1 MNKRFKSMRLGL
13 AVVLCL
19 SVILSACSNNG
30 NGGGNKTAD
39 DSTSKNANA
48 ANADKNAAAASGN
61 NAGGTTNASKDA
73 DDNAD
78 TPKLD
83 KVTLRFVL
91 LGEAPKDNDA
101 VMAEVNKKLEA
112 DINATI
118 ELTYIPFADINTK
131 YPLVLA
137 SPQDWD
143 VIYGNINYGSN
154 ASKGGYHEIAMDDVN
169 KYMPLTAQATSDGQW
184 ADALVNGKIYM
195 IPQTFKELDVGT
207 GFYREDLRKKYNV
220 PEIKTFKDL
229 GAYFQAIKD
238 NEKGMLPVDGSAT
251 DIQGIFGGL
260 MKNYVIR
267 EAPYLTG
274 FFPDDP
280 SYTITGLFDDDFKAK
295 FIEAAKTMKEWADKG
310 LLPKNA
316 FAQKTAAA
324 DLAKAGKSGYW
335 ANAFENY
342 AQYSSDMIAK
352 GWELGAVN
360 NLTDSGVV
368 MTRPATGNGFSISPK
383 TSNYERALM
392 AIDLLHQDKA
402 YNMLLAFGIE
412 GKNYTINADGKLVVA
427 QADPNPYPMYG
438 AGWWSNNRDQWP
450 PLESYTQQYIDT
462 KNALLEKAQPY
473 LLNGFNID
481 TTNIK
486 TELANITN
494 IDKQYSAPIQLGL
507 VKDVDA
513 AVADLIARYKK
524 AGAEK
529 VIDEVKKQAA
539 AFVASKQ
546 IK

>member
-1 MNKRFKSMRLGL
+1 MSKKSKALSLGL
-13 AVVLCL
+13 SLMLCL
-19 SVILSACSNNG
+19 TLILSACSKNDNG
-30 NGGGNKTAD
+30 NKDTANN
-39 DSTSKNANA
+39 TPANETKN
-48 ANADKNAAAASGN
+48 NAAASNTDNSA
-61 NAGGTTNASKDA
+61 AA
-73 DDNAD
+73 DNTAADN
-78 TPKLD
+78 TEKPQLD
-83 KVTLRFVL
+83 KVTLKFVL
-91 LGEAPKDNDA
+91 LGEAPKDNEA

-143 VIYGNINYGSN
+143 VIFGNVNYGSN
-154 ASKGGYHEIAMDDVN
+154 ASKGGYHEITIDDVN
-169 KYMPLTAQATSDGQW
+169 KFMPLTASATSEGQW
-184 ADALVNGKIYM
+184 TDARVNGKIYM

-229 GAYFQAIKD
+229 GPYFQALKD
-238 NEKGMLPVDGSAT
+238 NEKGMLPVDGSAS

-260 MKNYVIR
+260 MKNYVLK
-267 EAPYLTG
+267 EANYVTG

-280 SYTITGLFDDDFKAK
+280 SYTITGLFDDAFKAK
-295 FIEAAKTMKEWADKG
+295 FIDAAKTMKDWADKG

-316 FAQKTAAA
+316 FAQKTAAS
-324 DLAKAGKSGYW
+324 DLAKEGKSGYW

-368 MTRPATGNGFSISPK
+368 MTRPATGNGFAFSPK
-383 TSNYERALM
+383 TKNYERALM

-412 GKNYTINADGKLVVA
+412 GKNYTLNGDGKLVVA

-462 KNALLEKAQPY
+462 KKALLEKAAPY

-486 TELANITN
+486 TELANIVN
-494 IDKQYSAPIQLGL
+494 IDKQYSAPIQMGL

-513 AVADLIARYKK
+513 AVADLIERYKK

-529 VIDEVKKQAA
+529 VIEEVKKQAA

-546 IK
+546 AQ

>member
-1 MNKRFKSMRLGL
+1 MSKKSKALSLGL
-13 AVVLCL
+13 SLMLCL
-19 SVILSACSNNG
+19 TLILSACSKNDNG
-30 NGGGNKTAD
+30 NKDTANN
-39 DSTSKNANA
+39 TPANETKN
-48 ANADKNAAAASGN
+48 NAAASN
-61 NAGGTTNASKDA
+61 TDNSAGA
-73 DDNAD
+73 DNTAADN
-78 TPKLD
+78 TEKPQLD
-83 KVTLRFVL
+83 KVTLKFVL
-91 LGEAPKDNDA
+91 LGEAPKDNEA

-143 VIYGNINYGSN
+143 VIFGNVNYGSN
-154 ASKGGYHEIAMDDVN
+154 ASKGGYHEITIDDVN
-169 KYMPLTAQATSDGQW
+169 KFMPLTASATSEGQW
-184 ADALVNGKIYM
+184 TDARVNGKIYM

-207 GFYREDLRKKYNV
+207 GFIREDLRKKYNV

-229 GAYFQAIKD
+229 GPYFQALKD
-238 NEKGMLPVDGSAT
+238 NEKGMLPVDGSAS

-260 MKNYVIR
+260 MKNYVIK
-267 EAPYLTG
+267 EAPYITG
-274 FFPDDP
+274 FFPDDTN
-280 SYTITGLFDDDFKAK
+280 YTITGLLDDAFKAK
-295 FIEAAKTMKEWADKG
+295 FIDAAKTMKDWADKG

-324 DLAKAGKSGYW
+324 DLAKEGKSGYW

-368 MTRPATGNGFSISPK
+368 MTRPATGNGFAFSPK
-383 TSNYERALM
+383 TKNYERALM

-412 GKNYTINADGKLVVA
+412 GKNYTLNGDGKLVVA

-462 KNALLEKAQPY
+462 KKALLEKAAPY

-486 TELANITN
+486 TELANIVN
-494 IDKQYSAPIQLGL
+494 IDKQYSAPIQMGL

-513 AVADLIARYKK
+513 AVADLIERYKK

-529 VIDEVKKQAA
+529 VFEEVKKQAA

-546 IK
+546 AQ

>member
-1 MNKRFKSMRLGL
+1 MSKKSKALSL
-13 AVVLCL
+13 SLSLTLCL
-19 SVILSACSNNG
+19 MLILSACS
-30 NGGGNKTAD
+30 
-39 DSTSKNANA
+39 KNDNASNNA
-48 ANADKNAAAASGN
+48 ANNKPANETKNNAAASNTDDSAGTN
-61 NAGGTTNASKDA
+61 NTAT
-73 DDNAD
+73 DN
-78 TPKLD
+78 TEKPQLD
-83 KVTLRFVL
+83 KVTLKFVL
-91 LGEAPKDNDA
+91 LGEAPKDNEA

-154 ASKGGYHEIAMDDVN
+154 ASKGGYHEITMDDVS
-169 KYMPLTAQATSDGQW
+169 KFMPLTASATSEGQW
-184 ADALVNGKIYM
+184 TDARVNGKIFM

-229 GAYFQAIKD
+229 GAYFQALKD
-238 NEKGMLPVDGSAT
+238 NEKGMLPVDGSAS

-260 MKNYVIR
+260 MKNYVLK
-267 EAPYLTG
+267 EANYITG

-280 SYTITGLFDDDFKAK
+280 SYTITGLLDDAFKAK
-295 FIEAAKTMKEWADKG
+295 FIEAAKTMKDWADKG

-316 FAQKTAAA
+316 FAQKTAAS
-324 DLAKAGKSGYW
+324 DLAKEGKSGYW

-368 MTRPATGNGFSISPK
+368 MTRPATGNGFAFSPK
-383 TSNYERALM
+383 TKNYERALM

-412 GKNYTINADGKLVVA
+412 GKNYTLNGDGKLVVA

-462 KNALLEKAQPY
+462 KKALLEKAGPY
-473 LLNGFNID
+473 LLNGFNVD

-486 TELANITN
+486 TELANIVN
-494 IDKQYSAPIQLGL
+494 IDKQYSAPIQMGL

-513 AVADLIARYKK
+513 AVADLIERFKK

-529 VIDEVKKQAA
+529 VVEEVKKQAA

-546 IK
+546 AQ